1 MHFSSKHADDV
12 VRGVGSSGKVERFYD
27 DIKNITAKDIPTV
40 KSGDFEKFFNSLTV
54 EELDFIWKK
63 KELRKKIERQLRY
76 PGGMHEWHLVSRTP
90 QFKYW
95 DITAE
100 KIRELRTVISD
111 EKFIN
116 LEGGHGDLGSTK
128 SHNELLEIIDSSK
141 DYDMFV
147 RRLNIWDNYSL
158 GG

>member
-12 VRGVGSSGKVERFYD
+12 VRGVGSSGKVESFYD

-90 QFKYW
+90 
-95 DITAE
+95 
-100 KIRELRTVISD
+100 
-111 EKFIN
+111 
-116 LEGGHGDLGSTK
+116 
-128 SHNELLEIIDSSK
+128 
-141 DYDMFV
+141 
-147 RRLNIWDNYSL
+147 
-158 GG
+158 